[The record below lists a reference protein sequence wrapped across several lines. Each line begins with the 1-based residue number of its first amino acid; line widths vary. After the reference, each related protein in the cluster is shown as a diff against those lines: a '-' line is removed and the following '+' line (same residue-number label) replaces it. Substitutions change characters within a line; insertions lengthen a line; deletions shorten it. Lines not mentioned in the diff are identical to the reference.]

1 MTRKNV
7 KKANVKKDDSH
18 WKALEQN
25 IYDYMDLKYR
35 CEPDGRYCVH
45 VPLTK
50 KTANHFQSF
59 HAAFQFAA
67 AESLGGIVIF
77 ETRKVRAYTPLVRSV
92 SIDFKKPAMTDLYAE
107 AIFSKQQS
115 RCMNTAMENTGRYD
129 FSLTIEIKNTENE
142 VVSIL
147 TAEYAVRIL
156 SHH

>member
-1 MTRKNV
+1 M
-7 KKANVKKDDSH
+7 KKDDIH

-25 IYDYMDLKYR
+25 IYDYIDLKYR

-45 VPLTK
+45 VPLTE

-77 ETRKVRAYTPLVRSV
+77 ETRKDRAYTPLVRSV
-92 SIDFKKPAMTDLYAE
+92 SIDFKKPAMTDLFAE
-107 AIFSKQQS
+107 AVFSKQQS
-115 RCMNTAMENTGRYD
+115 KSMNAAMESTGRYD
-129 FSLTIEIKNTENE
+129 FPLTIEIKNTVNE

-147 TAEYAVRIL
+147 TADYAVRIL
-156 SHH
+156 PHN